1 MQAADHIG
9 AVARALLAQESSTFR
24 IERIV
29 LDIVGE
35 DAHQM
40 ILGAARVLGLCGS
53 YAAHYKECQERV
65 HGRSRGPPAEI
76 ICDVG
81 RDT

>member
-40 ILGAARVLGLCGS
+40 ILSAVRILGLCES
-53 YAAHYKECQERV
+53 
-65 HGRSRGPPAEI
+65 
-76 ICDVG
+76 
-81 RDT
+81 